1 MPDVY
6 IMSARR
12 FSSTSNTADRAA
24 VFAAGVAA
32 ALNQTQGCKAAQ
44 PFTATVLGPTPRSS
58 VGRRSLLCFALLCL
72 ALLCF
77 APFARGQDRPISALA
92 LTRR

>member
-1 MPDVY
+1 
-6 IMSARR
+6 MSARR

-44 PFTATVLGPTPRSS
+44 PFTRTDPEVIGRAS
-58 VGRRSLLCFALLCL
+58 VTALLCFALLCF

-77 APFARGQDRPISALA
+77 ASFARGQDRPISALA